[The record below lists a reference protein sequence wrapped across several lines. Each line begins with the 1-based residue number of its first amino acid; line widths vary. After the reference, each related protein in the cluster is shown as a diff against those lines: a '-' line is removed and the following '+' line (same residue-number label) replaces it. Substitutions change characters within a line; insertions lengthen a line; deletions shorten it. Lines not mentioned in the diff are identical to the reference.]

1 MKTNERT
8 INMKKLKKRLKEI
21 YEAIIGSIIIF
32 KDPFDPYHEHDNK
45 SETDKERR

>member
-1 MKTNERT
+1 MKG
-8 INMKKLKKRLKEI
+8 INAMSKIKQQLKKIHK
-21 YEAIIGSIIIF
+21 IIIDSIRIIF